1 MPPIIVSDL
10 QRRWGSGDRSGTIRL
25 NWRSIQAR
33 MRLVDYVVAHERVD
47 IRRRGHDS
55 ECWQAL
61 GCVMPDYERRR
72 EDLMQRGN
80 SLTW

>member
-33 MRLVDYVVAHERVD
+33 MRLVDYVVAHELLFR
-47 IRRRGHDS
+47 
-55 ECWQAL
+55 
-61 GCVMPDYERRR
+61 
-72 EDLMQRGN
+72 
-80 SLTW
+80 T